1 MVVPQARTHA
11 IGADS
16 FIYVAA
22 MVLQRG
28 AAFLLLPLYTQFLTP
43 TDYGI
48 LAVVTAINGFL
59 VTLFSLSLHGAITRF
74 YFEYRESP
82 QQLREFWGTLLTFV
96 ALSTTAGCVL
106 LLTCGEFILSAVI
119 GSVRFWPY
127 VALGVGAVAFQLFV
141 TMFMTILQARGE
153 AGKYALYSLA
163 TFVGTA
169 VLTVVLTAVMEWGAT
184 GALTATLVVAAVSA
198 IIGAIA
204 LRAHYTL
211 GLRRDYLRQALAYCA
226 PQIPHSLNSQV
237 AAATDRMLLN
247 HFMGRSTTGIYNVGA
262 MFGMVVDVLGQGIN
276 RAYVPLSMDI
286 MKRNDAQELQRLR
299 DIGLTFIAGLTLIA
313 ATMTIFA
320 SEAVALLTA
329 PGFQEA
335 QSVVPFIAFAGAVA
349 GAYYVL
355 ISPLFFDVRAIR
367 YLPLA
372 TLGSAVLS
380 VVLNVVLIP
389 RLGIVG
395 AGVAALCT
403 QTLTAVLVAAI
414 ARRFDPVRWPYYKL
428 IALYLLCFAFAF
440 LVHRWVPRITIAGVV
455 TKVALCA
462 VLILA
467 VSRWMWNDSLRL
479 LRFPGVLARSFARAG
494 K

>member
-1 MVVPQARTHA
+1 MVVPPARARA

-22 MVLQRG
+22 MALQRG
-28 AAFLLLPLYTQFLTP
+28 AAFLLLPLYTQFLSP

-96 ALSTTAGCVL
+96 ALSSTVGCVL
-106 LLTCGEFILSAVI
+106 LLTFGERILDALL
-119 GSVRFWPY
+119 GTVRFWPY
-127 VALGVGAVAFQLFV
+127 VALGIVAVVFQLFV
-141 TMFMTILQARGE
+141 TMFLTILQARGE

-169 VLTVVLTAVMEWGAT
+169 LVTIVLIAVLEWGAT
-184 GALTATLVVAAVSA
+184 GALTATLVVSAAA
-198 IIGAIA
+198 ALIGAIA
-204 LRAHYTL
+204 LRGAYTL
-211 GLRRDYLRQALAYCA
+211 GIRRDYLRQALRYCA

-247 HFMGRSTTGIYNVGA
+247 NFMGRSTTGIYNVGA

-286 MKRNDAQELQRLR
+286 MQRNEAHELKRLR
-299 DIGLTFIAGLTLIA
+299 DIGLTFIAGLTLLA
-313 ATMTIFA
+313 ATMTMFA
-320 SEAVALLTA
+320 PEAVALLTA
-329 PGFQEA
+329 PEFQDA
-335 QSVVPFIAFAGAVA
+335 QAVVPFIAFAGAVG

-355 ISPLFFDVRAIR
+355 ISPLFYDVRAIR

-372 TLGSAVLS
+372 TLGSAVAN
-380 VVLNVVLIP
+380 VALNLVLIP
-389 RLGIVG
+389 RLGIIG
-395 AGVAALCT
+395 AAIAALCS
-403 QTLTAVLVAAI
+403 QTLMAVLVAVL
-414 ARRFDPVRWPYYKL
+414 ARRFDPVRWPYSKL
-428 IALYLLCFAFAF
+428 IALYVLCFVGAL
-440 LVHRWVPRITIAGVV
+440 LVHRWLPSITITGVV
-455 TKVALCA
+455 TKACLCA
-462 VLILA
+462 VLVLA

-479 LRFPGVLARSFARAG
+479 LRFPGALARSLVRVG